1 MEEVKAWAISICMA
15 SLAGTVAHF
24 LSPSGNIQRIFKV
37 VISVFFI
44 TVIVYPVVG
53 LSGDDIGDVIDGYTY
68 YDSYI
73 DNTEQIADIV
83 LKQSVAQIKSGV
95 NDILQR
101 LGVENSEIKVNT
113 DISEDE
119 SIVISK
125 IEVVIAEEYRTK
137 TTEVYD
143 ELRKNIDC
151 EIDVYIG
158 GNENGKNEV
167 SG

>member
-1 MEEVKAWAISICMA
+1 MDTVKAWAISICMA

-44 TVIVYPVVG
+44 TVMVYPIVG
-53 LSGDDIGDVIDGYTY
+53 LSGDSIGDVIDGYTY

-95 NDILQR
+95 NDLLQG
-101 LGVENSEIKVNT
+101 LGIEKSEIKVNT
-113 DISEDE
+113 DINEDD
-119 SIVISK
+119 SIVISS
-125 IEVVIAEEYRTK
+125 IEVVIGEEYK
-137 TTEVYD
+137 SKITEIYD

>member
-1 MEEVKAWAISICMA
+1 MDAVKAWAISICMA

-44 TVIVYPVVG
+44 TVMVYPVAG

-68 YDSYI
+68 YDSYV

-95 NDILQR
+95 NDILQG
-101 LGVENSEIKVNT
+101 LGIEKSEIKVNT
-113 DISEDE
+113 DINAEN

-125 IEVVIAEEYRTK
+125 IEVVIEEEYRAK
-137 TTEVYD
+137 ITEIYD

-151 EIDVYIG
+151 QIDVYVG
-158 GNENGKNEV
+158 GNENGENEV